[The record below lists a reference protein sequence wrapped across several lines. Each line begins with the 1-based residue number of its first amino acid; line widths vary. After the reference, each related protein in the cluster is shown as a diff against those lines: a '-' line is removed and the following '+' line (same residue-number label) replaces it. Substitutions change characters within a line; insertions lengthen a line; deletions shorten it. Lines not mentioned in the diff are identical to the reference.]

1 MTPLREKMISE
12 MQLHRLASTTQDSYL
27 RSVEGLAKYFNLSPD
42 KIDEDKL
49 KEYIL
54 HLINKRCLKWSTI
67 NTITAGLRFL
77 YARTL
82 DRKDI
87 ALSIPIKKTPS
98 RLPEIFSPDELLK
111 FFSSIR
117 NLKHR
122 VMIMTAY
129 AGGLRIGEIIKLKV
143 SDIDSKRML
152 IRVQMGKGGRDR
164 YTILSARLLEELRV
178 YWKRYRPKY
187 WLFTNERTKN
197 HITKSCPHL
206 AFERA
211 RKKLGIKKQ
220 VTFHSLRHGFATH
233 MLEAGVDIR
242 TIQVLMG
249 HATINST
256 AAYLHI
262 ARKRLSLSKS
272 PLDLLYVPDPDSQ

>member
-54 HLINKRCLKWSTI
+54 HLVNKRCLKWSTI

>member
-12 MQLHRLASTTQDSYL
+12 MQLHRLASATQDSYL

-49 KEYIL
+49 KKYIL

-143 SDIDSKRML
+143 SDIDSSRML
-152 IRVQMGKGGRDR
+152 IRVQMGKGSRDR

-220 VTFHSLRHGFATH
+220 VTFHSLKAR
-233 MLEAGVDIR
+233 IR
-242 TIQVLMG
+242 NTY
-249 HATINST
+249 A
-256 AAYLHI
+256 
-262 ARKRLSLSKS
+262 
-272 PLDLLYVPDPDSQ
+272 